1 MTFIKKSKKMLSML
15 MALAFVL
22 PLLPAAAFAAENEP
36 SEQPDEEMLFISQ
49 TVASSNEVKFTLSEE
64 DYAAATAEGASI
76 TWKLIRT
83 GSFMNPGE
91 DHEYI
96 PLLDEEEPFP
106 NELDEID
113 IANVPKAY
121 KSYLNISNIAASFE
135 DGEATLT
142 FDVSPMISRQNPSVM
157 HANGGVYTDVCG
169 YFDLIMTVGDTDIVA
184 HSNVVIRPYE
194 SFHSMWEV
202 YDLLAE
208 LADMGDNSA
217 DTAVPYVSLRSMGQ
231 STAGYEMPYLI
242 VAKDSAA
249 VENWLELC
257 EMAETQ
263 PEALKAKIESGE
275 VDFQIPVMYSNIHS
289 NETAAVDG
297 ILNLAKLL
305 VTEENIGYDTLT
317 ALTEAGQVKL
327 DEQREAMGL
336 HTSELI
342 EPNFLGAILP
352 DDSLSSQRSGKVE
365 GFDEYYEQESLTVNV
380 DAMLDEI
387 FFILV
392 PEENVEGRINITRA
406 SSNGYDLNRDNSF
419 QTTPETQNMQHL
431 IATYNPATLLE
442 LHGQVVTFQVEP
454 CSPPHEPNFEYD
466 LLSNYLLAGGE
477 AFGAAAVANNDLYQ
491 SYAVPMRDYLY
502 SDDEGNAFWSAPWDD
517 MSTSYTP
524 QFAMMQGTVAYTV
537 ELPAYSEA
545 TTNAATYGLLGLSD
559 FIAENKEG
567 YFLNQIEIYD
577 RCLNNENTDD
587 LVGPWLVDAYD
598 NVGAEQDVFRPAY
611 NGEGQNGQFFPE
623 AYIIP
628 LDGKNQSNLDA
639 AYDMIEWLTRND
651 VKVGITDEKF
661 TYDGVTYPSGT
672 MVVSM
677 YQAKRAV
684 ANGVLYNGTVI
695 RNWTELYSEGIT
707 AFGHTRGFSMITV
720 AEPAAYEVI
729 AEAVGETLVYES
741 GLDYIGSNA
750 KTYFSGIAGYDA
762 VIHNSSEDAVAAVN
776 ALLYAGKKV
785 GFITEG
791 EYKGD
796 FICSY
801 TDYKGIKDE
810 FVFTATG
817 VKDLE
822 AEAFVLEPSKV
833 YINGTSTALSG
844 ASTGAVRVPIIANSS
859 SWNYDMYALEL
870 MGFKTTNDA
879 GEADVVIGATGLDA
893 QGLAAVQAGTP
904 YIGYSSSAGSN
915 VKKNLIPVGR
925 ASTAGMDCLG
935 YVTYPNETM
944 VNASYIAEGDE
955 IMYGYGTYYFTDLPE
970 GAVVLVQGNA
980 EKYPLEGFLNGSEE
994 SLNAFLGG
1002 IKGFAYEGPDM
1013 NGNQIDIALFANTL
1027 TNKAHQRDEYAF
1039 ISNFIFDNAMT
1050 EEVYEATVKN
1060 IVDNDDD
1067 EPSEPE
1073 HKCLLEQF
1081 DDADADA
1088 WYHET
1093 LEKAVELGLIK
1104 GTSEDTVEPNG
1115 TMTRAMLVTVLHRLE
1130 GEPEA
1135 EGEMPFADC
1144 AEDTWY
1150 SEAVIWAH
1158 ENGIIKGVSETEF
1171 APNDNVTREQ
1181 LAVIL
1186 HRYAKSEGVDVSS
1199 GEDTNILSYEDAFS
1213 ISGWA
1218 FEALQWACAEDI
1230 VNGSD
1235 GSLLPQ
1241 NSATRAEASAMLVR
1255 YLAAVK

>member
-1 MTFIKKSKKMLSML
+1 MTIIKKSKKLFSL
-15 MALAFVL
+15 LLALAFVL
-22 PLLPAAAFAAENEP
+22 PLMPASAFAAENEDAG
-36 SEQPDEEMLFISQ
+36 QPDEEILFISQ
-49 TVASSNEVKFTLSEE
+49 TVASSNEVKFALSEE
-64 DYAAATAEGASI
+64 DYAAATAEDASI

-91 DHEYI
+91 EHEYI

-106 NELDEID
+106 NELQEID

-135 DGEATLT
+135 NGEATLT
-142 FDVSPMISRQNPSVM
+142 FDVSPMISRQNPSAM

-169 YFDLIMTVGDTDIVA
+169 YFDLIMTVGGKDIVA

-257 EMAETQ
+257 EQAETQ
-263 PEALKAKIESGE
+263 PEELKAKIEAGE
-275 VDFQIPVMYSNIHS
+275 VDFKIPVMYSNIHS

-297 ILNLAKLL
+297 IMNLAKLL
-305 VTEENIGYDTLT
+305 VTEENIAYDTLT
-317 ALTEAGQVKL
+317 ALTEAGQAKL

-352 DDSLSSQRSGKVE
+352 DSSLSSQRSGAVE

-380 DAMLDEI
+380 DALLDDI

-392 PEENVEGRINITRA
+392 PEENVEGRINVTRA

-587 LVGPWLVDAYD
+587 LVGLWLVDAYD

-729 AEAVGETLVYES
+729 AEAVGDTLVYES
-741 GLDYIGSNA
+741 GLDYIDSNA
-750 KTYFSGIAGYDA
+750 KTYFSGITGYDT

-801 TDYKGIKDE
+801 TDYKSIKNE

-817 VKDLE
+817 IKELE
-822 AEAFVLEPSKV
+822 AEAFVLAPSTV
-833 YINGTSTALSG
+833 YVNGTFTALSG
-844 ASTGAVRVPIIANSS
+844 AATGAVRVPIVANSS
-859 SWNYDMYALEL
+859 GWNYDMYALEL
-870 MGFKTTNDA
+870 MGFETTNNA
-879 GEADVVIGATGLDA
+879 AEADVVIGATGLDA

-904 YIGYSSSAGSN
+904 YIGYSSSAHRN
-915 VKKNLIPVGR
+915 VNENLIPIGR
-925 ASTAGMDCLG
+925 TSTAGMDCLG

-944 VNASYIAEGDE
+944 VNASYIAEDDE

-1067 EPSEPE
+1067 ETSEPE

-1081 DDADADA
+1081 DDANTDA

-1130 GEPEA
+1130 DEPEA

-1158 ENGIIKGVSETEF
+1158 ESGIIKGVSETEF

-1186 HRYAKSEGVDVSS
+1186 HRYAKYKGVDVSS

-1213 ISGWA
+1213 ISEWA
-1218 FEALQWACAEDI
+1218 FEALQWACAEGI

-1241 NSATRAEASAMLVR
+1241 DSATRAEASAMLVR